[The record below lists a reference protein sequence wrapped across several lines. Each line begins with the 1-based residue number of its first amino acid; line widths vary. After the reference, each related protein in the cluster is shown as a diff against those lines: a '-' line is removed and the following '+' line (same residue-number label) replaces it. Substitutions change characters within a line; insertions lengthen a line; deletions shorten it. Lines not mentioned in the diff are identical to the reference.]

1 MAVFLWYSSFF
12 VILCNI
18 SEEPGQIESKM
29 VYLSWEFK
37 AVSSKSERK
46 RNNFLWKRLWQVQIS
61 VSRIVR
67 EHEFQVQLQVGIKKS
82 YNIAITFSKYIY
94 SVEFRFCQPRNRF
107 QHCYLSFS
115 SAMAIQ
121 VSFRLVHRKLFPSS
135 LLKLIHITISLTIAN
150 GMTEGNF
157 FCKLTIFLCLKL

>member
-1 MAVFLWYSSFF
+1 MAGPNIRLSNSPRTRISSATTSWHKK
-12 VILCNI
+12 VLKNI
-18 SEEPGQIESKM
+18 E
-29 VYLSWEFK
+29 
-37 AVSSKSERK
+37 
-46 RNNFLWKRLWQVQIS
+46 
-61 VSRIVR
+61 
-67 EHEFQVQLQVGIKKS
+67 
-82 YNIAITFSKYIY
+82 ITFSKYIY

-107 QHCYLSFS
+107 QRRFLSFS

-157 FCKLTIFLCLKL
+157 FCKLTIFLCLKLREITRVHHAQQPRYIFCNRYCKIRV